1 MAHSLSSRKRVRQNV
16 KRRLV
21 NRARRSTIK
30 NDVRDCLNLL
40 HGTDA
45 NAAQTR
51 VAETVQRLDR
61 EATKG
66 LIHKNAAARR
76 KSRLARK
83 LNALKAKAAK

>member
-1 MAHSLSSRKRVRQNV
+1 MAHSLSSRKRVRQNA

-30 NDVRDCLNLL
+30 NDVRDCLTLL
-40 HGTDA
+40 HGTDTK
-45 NAAQTR
+45 AAETR
-51 VAETVQRLDR
+51 VAETVRRLDR

-83 LNALKAKAAK
+83 LNALKAKGGK

>member
-1 MAHSLSSRKRVRQNV
+1 VAHSLSSRKRVRQNV

-30 NDVRDCLNLL
+30 NEVRDCLTLL
-40 HGTDA
+40 HGADLK
-45 NAAQTR
+45 AAEQR
-51 VAETVQRLDR
+51 IAETAQRLDR

-83 LNALKAKAAK
+83 LNALKAKGGK